1 MILEPLSSMSKMIA
15 ESASKPENVRFQTG
29 GASARDWFERRVK
42 NQRIKNRKVGLKSF
56 GDDIGH

>member
-1 MILEPLSSMSKMIA
+1 MIA